1 MSTVSDESAASQ
13 RELHPILRRPH
24 AWRERIRRRRTTRI
38 AWKVVT
44 GLVGTAVT
52 VTGLIM
58 VPFPGPGWLVV
69 IVGLIILASEFA
81 WAQRVLQL
89 VRDRLRAWTDWMLRQ
104 SLPVRIGVGLLT
116 ALFVAGVLY
125 AMAVAVGV
133 PAFVPDGWVT
143 PLPGL

>member
-13 RELHPILRRPH
+13 RAIHPLLRRPH
-24 AWRERIRRRRTTRI
+24 AWRERIRRRRSTRV

-52 VTGLIM
+52 VAGLIM

-69 IVGLIILASEFA
+69 IVGLVILASEFA
-81 WAQRVLQL
+81 WAQRLLHV
-89 VRDRLRAWTDWMLRQ
+89 VRHRVRTWTDWIRRQ

-116 ALFVAGVLY
+116 AAFVGAVLY
-125 AMAVAVGV
+125 GMAVVVGI
-133 PAFVPDGWVT
+133 PGFVPDGLVP

>member
-1 MSTVSDESAASQ
+1 V
-13 RELHPILRRPH
+13 
-24 AWRERIRRRRTTRI
+24 RERIRSRRSTRI

-69 IVGLIILASEFA
+69 IVGLVILASEFA
-81 WAQRVLQL
+81 WAQRLLQL
-89 VRDRLRAWTDWMLRQ
+89 VRDRLRGWTEWMLRQ
-104 SLPVRIGVGLLT
+104 SPPVRIVVGLLT
-116 ALFVAGVLY
+116 AGFVGAVLY
-125 AMAVAVGV
+125 GMAVLFGV
-133 PAFVPDGWVT
+133 PGLVPDAWVP

>member
-1 MSTVSDESAASQ
+1 MRTVSDESAASR
-13 RELHPILRRPH
+13 REVHPLLRRPH
-24 AWRERIRRRRTTRI
+24 AWRERIRRRRATRI

-52 VTGLIM
+52 VIGLIM

-81 WAQRVLQL
+81 WAQRLLHL
-89 VRDRLRAWTDWMLRQ
+89 VRDRVRAWTDWVLRQ
-104 SLPVRIGVGLLT
+104 SLPVRIGLALIT
-116 ALFVAGVLY
+116 AAFVAGVLY
-125 AMAVAVGV
+125 AVALVVGV
-133 PAFVPDGWVT
+133 PGFVPDGWVS